1 MSKQSYKTNLN
12 CGQCVAAVKPYLDQA
27 PEIDSWSVDTN
38 HPDKIL
44 TLSGTDLSCDQI
56 RQLVSESGFQVL
68 GPASNSPGDNNLVS
82 LEASVPHQQTTPSRG
97 FLATYKPLLLVL
109 AYLLGAVLVVETA
122 TGHWSLTHAMQI
134 FMGGFFVAF
143 SFFKMLD
150 LKGFVDS
157 YQSYDILAR
166 NSREYGYFY
175 PFLEVGLGV
184 AYLLN
189 IAPIVTNGVTLVV
202 MLIGLWGVTVA
213 LVKKRKI
220 ACACLG
226 TLFNLPMTKV
236 TFIEDAVM
244 ATMAAV
250 MLVKLLG

>member
-1 MSKQSYKTNLN
+1 MSTQSYKTNLN

-27 PEIDSWSVDTN
+27 PEIDAWSVDTN

-44 TLSGTDLSCDQI
+44 TLSGSDLSSEKVG
-56 RQLVSESGFQVL
+56 QLVSEGGFRVL
-68 GPASNSPGDNNLVS
+68 GPTTNSPAAGNLVS
-82 LEASVPHQQTTPSRG
+82 LDTPVIQQTAPPRG
-97 FLATYKPLLLVL
+97 FLTTYKPLLLVL
-109 AYLLGAVLVVETA
+109 AYLIGAVLVVETA